1 MKIVSIACVLMLAAV
16 CIMPCF
22 GTDDTSAATTEAA
35 VAPVGLDKWIWGAAG
50 VGGGVM
56 GLVICWGYELFF
68 ENGGGGTDPI
78 PDPEPIPPQPVTPP
92 VEVYDDYYRLEA
104 EKTQTALQRSTTD
117 ITAYMGL
124 DAGTWYYTNSYW
136 NRSVEQIVASEW
148 SETGSFNANATLKKA
163 VVYSNMSAL
172 YYNWQA
178 LADASYYTERNDR
191 SVWNDMSYDIQ
202 MSWKN
207 FTGGSNEIFPDFVSY
222 CVPTDGHDKVY
233 IDNDLPEDVCNET
246 SRVIYVTGATGTL
259 TAEDGTTY
267 TLSRGRNSIE
277 NYPTGIYTLGIGSG
291 YAGSFIPVAGGAD
304 LNGAV
309 ALNDTGDF
317 VIVTADGDNM
327 MMITSYGSSTP
338 VTSFGYV
345 ITHGSENTV
354 IEVDMNGTLVSWN
367 NLISEFENTVSK
379 TTTTGSNAWKLFDT
393 LGEASQLVSVSAI
406 MPDIENL
413 DLTNDQIYAL
423 SLLSMIEMSEWYD
436 RTASRM
442 DVSDLYMSAESLEL
456 KCHGKILDGAGNTL
470 ADDVIFTPFNYIR
483 DQQISSTKDTVWTQP
498 GVAVVW
504 ATGPMSSWDGNT
516 NTSAM
521 RIVTLT
527 EGCTLQI
534 DSMTYRGETIEN
546 LTLEIRQMQK
556 MLTDIYSPHT
566 EPPELPT
573 FADWTIYVKIA
584 FMLIGVVILML
595 GIYTRNFWIM
605 LLGGIVAGVGWIFGG
620 NIANLLYEWFGIG
633 RI

>member
-1 MKIVSIACVLMLAAV
+1 MIKAMSVACVLMLTVV
-16 CIMPCF
+16 CLGPCLS
-22 GTDDTSAATTEAA
+22 TDDTSAATTEAA
-35 VAPVGLDKWIWGAAG
+35 AEPVGLPVLVPIAFGA
-50 VGGGVM
+50 VIGGLAV
-56 GLVICWGYELFF
+56 WAYKEYF
-68 ENGGGGTDPI
+68 EGRDGATPPVP
-78 PDPEPIPPQPVTPP
+78 PDPEPVTPEP
-92 VEVYDDYYRLEA
+92 TEPAEIYDDYYRMEA
-104 EKTQTALQRSTTD
+104 EKTQTALQRSTAD
-117 ITAYMGL
+117 LSSMMGL

-148 SETGSFNANATLKKA
+148 SETGSFNANTTLKKA
-163 VVYSNMSAL
+163 EVYSNMSAL

-191 SVWNDMSYDIQ
+191 SVWNGMSYDIQ

-259 TAEDGTTY
+259 TAENGTTY
-267 TLSRGRNSIE
+267 TLSCGRNSIE

-304 LNGAV
+304 LSGAV
-309 ALNDTGDF
+309 ALNDTGNF
-317 VIVTADGDNM
+317 IIVTADGDGM
-327 MMITSYGSSTP
+327 TMITSYGSSTP
-338 VTSFGYV
+338 VSSFGYV

-354 IEVDMNGTLVSWN
+354 IEVDMDGTLVSWN
-367 NLISEFENTVSK
+367 NLISEFENTVSR
-379 TTTTGSNAWKLFDT
+379 TVTTGSNAWKLFDT

-406 MPDIENL
+406 MPNIENL
-413 DLTNDQIYAL
+413 SLTDDQIYAL

-442 DVSDLYMSAESLEL
+442 NVSDLYMSAESLEL

-483 DQQISSTKDTVWTQP
+483 DQQISSAKDTVWTQP

-504 ATGPMSSWDGNT
+504 AIGPMSSWDGNT
-516 NTSAM
+516 DTSAM

-534 DSMTYRGETIEN
+534 DSMTYRGETVEN

-573 FADWTIYVKIA
+573 FADWTIYVRIA
-584 FMLIGVVILML
+584 FMLLGVVILML

-605 LLGGIVAGVGWIFGG
+605 LLGGIVAGVGWIYGG
-620 NIANLLYEWFGIG
+620 NIANLLYDWFGIG
-633 RI
+633 RT